1 MMLSRDALQVIIQLC
16 ALYIFK
22 DEIELSL
29 CIYYII
35 ETHYILV
42 LKFLKDADFT
52 NDTFLAT
59 SIH

>member
-1 MMLSRDALQVIIQLC
+1 MLGWNALQVIIELC
-16 ALYIFK
+16 ALDIFK
-22 DEIELSL
+22 DEEELSL

-42 LKFLKDADFT
+42 LKLFEDVNFT

-59 SIH
+59 GIH

>member
-1 MMLSRDALQVIIQLC
+1 MLGWNALQVIIELC
-16 ALYIFK
+16 ALDIFK
-22 DEIELSL
+22 DEEELSL

-52 NDTFLAT
+52 DDTFLAT